1 MLLFP
6 LTMILGLSLGRLRG
20 GRFRNL
26 ASIRFRRPGIVVAA
40 LALQAGM
47 GPLDAGTPARW
58 LALVGSYALIGLWL
72 AGNLGD
78 RPTWFRV
85 GIGCVAIG
93 YGLNV
98 AAIVPNGDMPVSAAA
113 LRRAGGSERA
123 LHQAPNLDKHVTS
136 DDPGRW
142 SWLGDVVP
150 VPALRVVVSIGDL
163 ALLGGVLTVL
173 SGGMAAGGAR
183 SSPRPEGGHGRPAR
197 TVAP

>member
-6 LTMILGLSLGRLRG
+6 LTMILGLSIGRLRR

-113 LRRAGGSERA
+113 LRRR
-123 LHQAPNLDKHVTS
+123 
-136 DDPGRW
+136 
-142 SWLGDVVP
+142 
-150 VPALRVVVSIGDL
+150 
-163 ALLGGVLTVL
+163 
-173 SGGMAAGGAR
+173 GAR
-183 SSPRPEGGHGRPAR
+183 SARCTRLRTSTSTSRPTTPAGGPGSVTSYRSPACGSWSASATWPCWA
-197 TVAP
+197 AS

>member
-6 LTMILGLSLGRLRG
+6 LTIVLGLSIGRLRG

-26 ASIRFRRPGIVVAA
+26 ASVHLRRPGVVVAA
-40 LALQAGM
+40 VALQAGM
-47 GPLDAGTPARW
+47 GALDVGATARW

-72 AGNLGD
+72 AVNLTD

-85 GIGCVAIG
+85 GIACLALG

-113 LRRAGGSERA
+113 LRRAGGSEGA
-123 LHQAPNLDKHVTS
+123 LHQAPNLDKHVTFE
-136 DDPGRW
+136 DPGGW

-173 SGGMAAGGAR
+173 SGGMGAR
-183 SSPRPEGGHGRPAR
+183 GTGSSQPRKGSHGRPAP
-197 TVAP
+197 TLAA